1 MALQNE
7 PRTLTREVADLDSA
21 RLAAAAS
28 AQAEE
33 VKRIDAEAGAN
44 NMGAAIVLIVGEAR
58 ALEAPID
65 LLEDEVKRN
74 YPAQRTLKGKKVRAI
89 NVAAMLTG
97 LQDRQREL
105 LHKIDTLRKQQAA
118 FEYEEQAAADQRDA
132 ALALAKSRNL
142 DAQAAAALRDVALLT
157 RRSVNP
163 RFNRSKKPTEV
174 LVEEIKVSSLPDA
187 AADVKA
193 DVAFEATLIPG
204 GVYEKFYDH
213 NKVPFG
219 RGDKDPNFIP
229 MSVLEDMWREYATKN
244 NLKKA
249 IP

>member
-1 MALQNE
+1 M
-7 PRTLTREVADLDSA
+7 
-21 RLAAAAS
+21 
-28 AQAEE
+28 
-33 VKRIDAEAGAN
+33 
-44 NMGAAIVLIVGEAR
+44 
-58 ALEAPID
+58 
-65 LLEDEVKRN
+65 
-74 YPAQRTLKGKKVRAI
+74 
-89 NVAAMLTG
+89 
-97 LQDRQREL
+97 QDRQREL
-105 LHKIDTLRKQQAA
+105 LHKIDTLRKQHAA

-132 ALALAKSRNL
+132 ALALANSRDL

-219 RGDKDPNFIP
+219 RGDKDLNFIP
-229 MSVLEDMWREYATKN
+229 MSILEDMWREYATKN

-249 IP
+249 IPLKGKNKVQKFADIRDSAKIPSNFKLEMLHVTGYI